1 MSTTIAAE
9 FDAIDALAAELAG
22 LAAELTED
30 AQLCRSTAVSLGTAV
45 SGGTGE
51 RAGTAGSGWTVTLE
65 LLGRRTGALAATL
78 SAAVDSYRM
87 ADATLADRVLA
98 RRSAPAA
105 R

>member
-22 LAAELTED
+22 LTAELTED

-51 RAGTAGSGWTVTLE
+51 RAGTAGSGWAVTLE

>member
-9 FDAIDALAAELAG
+9 FDAIDALATELTG
-22 LAAELTED
+22 LAAELSGD
-30 AQLCRSTAVSLGTAV
+30 AQLSRSTAVSLGTAV
-45 SGGTGE
+45 SGVAGE
-51 RAGTAGSGWTVTLE
+51 RAGAAGSGWTGVLE
-65 LLGRRTGALAATL
+65 RLGRQTGALAATL

-98 RRSAPAA
+98 GRPTLAA

>member
-9 FDAIDALAAELAG
+9 FDAMDALATELAG
-22 LAAELTED
+22 LAAELAED

-45 SGGTGE
+45 SGGVGQ
-51 RAGTAGSGWTVTLE
+51 RAGAAGSGWAATLE
-65 LLGRRTGALAATL
+65 LLGRQAGALATTL

-98 RRSAPAA
+98 RRHTPAA

>member
-22 LAAELTED
+22 LAAELAGD

-45 SGGTGE
+45 SGGAAE
-51 RAGTAGSGWTVTLE
+51 SAGAAGSGWGTALE
-65 LLGRRTGALAATL
+65 LLGQQTRALAATL
-78 SAAVDSYRM
+78 SAAVDSYRA
-87 ADATLADRVLA
+87 ADAALADRVLA
-98 RRSAPAA
+98 GRHTPAV

>member
-51 RAGTAGSGWTVTLE
+51 RAGTAGSGWAVTLE

-98 RRSAPAA
+98 RRSAPGA

>member
-1 MSTTIAAE
+1 VSTTIAAE

-51 RAGTAGSGWTVTLE
+51 RAGTAGSGWAVTLE

>member
-1 MSTTIAAE
+1 MSATIAAQL
-9 FDAIDALAAELAG
+9 DAIDTLAAELAG
-22 LAAELTED
+22 LAAELAREAD
-30 AQLCRSTAVSLGTAV
+30 LCRSTAVSLGTAV

-51 RAGTAGSGWTVTLE
+51 RAGTAGSGWAVTLE

-98 RRSAPAA
+98 HRHAPAA